1 MIQFF
6 RKVRYNLVE
15 KNKTGK
21 YLKYAIGEIVLV
33 VIGIL
38 IALSINN
45 WNEERQIKIEEIS
58 HLLELKTNLEVTLDN
73 FKNDTLFN
81 SKSIEQLRKIE
92 YYVAQDLP
100 YSKDLDAAFAMFGN
114 WQSPY
119 PISTAYTTL
128 KTKGL
133 DIISNKVLRNKIV
146 HIYEYE
152 FVILSRDYDQG
163 EWKIIEVA
171 NQFLYKH
178 IKAKNSKQNAG
189 PNDFENLKTENQFS
203 NIVSKIISQRE
214 FGINHYRRIMK
225 VIESLIQSISDEL
238 NSRT

>member
-1 MIQFF
+1 M
-6 RKVRYNLVE
+6 K

-21 YLKYAIGEIVLV
+21 YLKYAIGEIILV

-45 WNEERQIKIEEIS
+45 WNEERKLKIEEIS
-58 HLLELKTNLEVTLDN
+58 HLLELKTNLEVTLVN
-73 FKNDTLFN
+73 FKEDTLFN

-92 YYVAQDLP
+92 YYLEQDLP
-100 YSKDLDAAFAMFGN
+100 YSKDLDEAFGMFGS

-119 PISTAYTTL
+119 PISTSYKTL

-133 DIISNKVLRNKIV
+133 DIISNKILRNKIV

-152 FVILSRDYDQG
+152 FVILSKDYDQG
-163 EWKIIEVA
+163 EWKILEVA
-171 NQFLYKH
+171 KPFLYQH
-178 IKAKNSKQNAG
+178 IKAKNSKQFAS
-189 PNDFENLKTENQFS
+189 PNDFENLKNENQFS
-203 NIVSKIISQRE
+203 NIISKIISQRE

-225 VIESLIQSISDEL
+225 AIESLIGSINDEL
-238 NSRT
+238 YSRQ